1 MPKLVDLSLEY
12 DENTLKIDYNKMPEI
27 AISLL
32 ITYIWRVCVYVC
44 VSCKWDQILFAIIYR
59 IWTERN
65 VEQFC

>member
-44 VSCKWDQILFAIIYR
+44 MCVWAANEIKFYLP
-59 IWTERN
+59 
-65 VEQFC
+65 